1 MPILVAFHKSPKKNK
16 RYRIVLKNP
25 DKIID
30 FGLDTGSTYID
41 HGDKK
46 KRSAYLKR
54 HQKNEDWTKP
64 NPGSAAAFVLWG
76 FDTDIKKNLETYLQ
90 EMGGEI
96 ADGAKISI

>member
-30 FGLDTGSTYID
+30 FGLDGGSTYID
-41 HGDKK
+41 HRDKK

-54 HQKNEDWTKP
+54 HQKNEDWTTP
-64 NPGSAAAFVLWG
+64 NAGSASAWILWG
-76 FDTDIKKNLETYLQ
+76 FDTDIKKNLETYMQ